1 MYGCGPCI
9 LPPKTPKVKV
19 LLDCDK
25 KALCDPLRS
34 LVMDWSV
41 DFSFAA
47 GSDLAT
53 RNFQAVGLFSQCHG
67 DIDSVAQKY
76 LGNLNRPPQFSDLE
90 GARIKIQIPGV
101 KGSTCVE
108 DCGDFYPYGP
118 SDCNVEVYFF
128 GQGANV
134 DKYHAIL
141 KTELLSTGNEMVCRV
156 KEIESGAEE
165 DRPIDLIFVA
175 VLRYIVQPVK
185 STLKNTFNTPPPF
198 GELD

>member
-1 MYGCGPCI
+1 MYGCGSCI
-9 LPPKTPKVKV
+9 PPPKTPKVKV
-19 LLDCDK
+19 LLDCDT
-25 KALCDPLRS
+25 ASLCDPLRS

-47 GSDLAT
+47 GSDLIPHT
-53 RNFQAVGLFSQCHG
+53 FQAVGLFSQCHG

-76 LGNLNRPPQFSDLE
+76 LASLNRPPQFSDLE

-108 DCGDFYPYGP
+108 KYGDEYPYGP
-118 SDCNVEVYFF
+118 CDCNVEVYFF

-134 DKYHAIL
+134 DKYYAVL
-141 KTELLSTGNEMVCRV
+141 KTELLATGNEMACRV
-156 KEIESGAEE
+156 KQIESEAEA

-185 STLKNTFNTPPPF
+185 GTLTNTFPTPSPF